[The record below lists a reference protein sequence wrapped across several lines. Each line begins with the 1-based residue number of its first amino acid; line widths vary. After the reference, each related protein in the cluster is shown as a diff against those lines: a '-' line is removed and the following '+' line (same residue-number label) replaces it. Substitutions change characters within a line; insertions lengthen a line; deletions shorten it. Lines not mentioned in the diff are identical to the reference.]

1 MPFVPLELLYEKTK
15 VFMSEMTIKGLSA
28 YKDFLEKAKTQIQ
41 KTQIRAVHTVNRE
54 LISLYWWLGE
64 HIVNSQAK
72 YGWGKS
78 VVEHLSKDLKTA
90 FNSKAGFS
98 PQNLW
103 YMRQFYLEYHNKP
116 NLQQLVGEIP
126 WGQNI
131 LIMSR
136 VKDDEARLY
145 YLQATLTCAWSRDI
159 LSLQINSKA
168 YERQVL
174 TNKQH
179 NFHSAL
185 PEHLAAQA
193 DKTMKDV
200 YMLDILGIT
209 KPVVETELERR
220 MVAKIKDVIL
230 ELGYGFSFIGN
241 QYRIVTPDSE
251 YYIDLLFYHRKLQ
264 ALVAL
269 ELKTTKFKAEYAGK
283 MNFYLNLLDD
293 FVKEPHENPSI
304 GIILC
309 SERSKFDVEYA
320 LRGIDKPV
328 GVAGYQLTRDVPEKL
343 KDSLPNAKQLEE
355 KILFELGLDAN
366 FSRK

>member
-1 MPFVPLELLYEKTK
+1 VQFAPLGLPYETG
-15 VFMSEMTIKGLSA
+15 VFMSKITIQDLTA
-28 YKDFLEKAKTQIQ
+28 YKDFLEKARTQIQ
-41 KTQIRAVHTVNRE
+41 ETRVRAATVVNRE
-54 LISLYWWLGE
+54 LIALYWWLGE
-64 HIVNSQAK
+64 HIVISQDK
-72 YGWGKS
+72 HGWGKS
-78 VVEHLSKDLKTA
+78 VVERLSQDLKNE
-90 FNSKAGFS
+90 FSGKSGFS

-103 YMRQFYLEYHNKP
+103 YMRQFYLEYQSKP
-116 NLQQLVGEIP
+116 DLQQLVGEIP
-126 WGQNI
+126 WGQNLLI
-131 LIMSR
+131 LSK
-136 VKDDEARLY
+136 VKNDAAKLY
-145 YLQATLTCAWSRDI
+145 YLKATIECGWTRDV
-159 LSLQINSKA
+159 LNMQINSKS

-174 TNKQH
+174 THKQH

-185 PEHLAAQA
+185 PQHLAEQA

-200 YMLDILGIT
+200 YMLGLLGIT
-209 KPVVETELERR
+209 EPVVEAEIERR
-220 MVAKIKDVIL
+220 MVSKIKDVIL

-241 QYRIVTPDSE
+241 QYRIATPDSE
-251 YYIDLLFYHRKLQ
+251 YFIDLLFYHRKLQ

-293 FVKEPHENPSI
+293 FVKQPHENPSI

-328 GVAGYQLTRDVPEKL
+328 GVAGYELTRDIPEKL
-343 KDSLPNAKQLEE
+343 KDSLPAPEELEE
-355 KILFELGLDAN
+355 KILFELGLDKD